1 VRTPDEV
8 ELRVT
13 KITPEGVMRLEWDWP
28 VGTDGVHVTRG
39 LTRDLP
45 LGDYGNCIAT
55 DFTARLFYDWYV
67 PPAGQCL
74 TYLVH
79 AESAACGV
87 GSLGRMS
94 NGAERVNTNLARCP

>member
-1 VRTPDEV
+1 
-8 ELRVT
+8 
-13 KITPEGVMRLEWDWP
+13 
-28 VGTDGVHVTRG
+28 
-39 LTRDLP
+39 
-45 LGDYGNCIAT
+45 
-55 DFTARLFYDWYV
+55 LFYDWYV